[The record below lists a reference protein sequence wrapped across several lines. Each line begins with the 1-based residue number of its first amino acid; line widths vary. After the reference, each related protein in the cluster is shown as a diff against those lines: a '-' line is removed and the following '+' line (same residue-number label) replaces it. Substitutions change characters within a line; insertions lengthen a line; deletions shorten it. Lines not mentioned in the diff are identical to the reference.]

1 MSEKNYPEGWARYV
15 ALMNSAD
22 QDIPKELAVW
32 AARFRAAKSFRGI
45 SLEGMSDDAEKGY
58 FVGLK
63 LTLVDTA
70 LEAFERVNPDLVL
83 LDVMLPGID
92 GIEVCRR
99 IREISGTPIVMI
111 TAKNDDA
118 DVVTGLEMGA
128 DDYIVKPCATNILI
142 ARVRARLRPTPA
154 SLMADAT
161 YSDEDDDEAG
171 EAEGDR
177 LWQAKSEKQSV
188 KQEQS
193 SSHALTVLHVKCEE
207 VAQEVRRA
215 RRRLLRSAASHWC
228 QQVLK
233 KEKIKL
239 TTS

>member
-1 MSEKNYPEGWARYV
+1 MAQSVTPLSAHVLIVDDDSNLAEMMGI
-15 ALMNSAD
+15 ALTQAGFQITVCGDGPS
-22 QDIPKELAVW
+22 
-32 AARFRAAKSFRGI
+32 
-45 SLEGMSDDAEKGY
+45 
-58 FVGLK
+58 
-63 LTLVDTA
+63 A

-99 IREISGTPIVMI
+99 IRETSGTPIVMI

-161 YSDEDDDEAG
+161 YSVEDIVIDTMAHRVTRDGRDISLTPLEFTLLVTLASQPHRVLSREELLEQVWG
-171 EAEGDR
+171 YQYKADTR
-177 LWQAKSEKQSV
+177 LV
-188 KQEQS
+188 N
-193 SSHALTVLHVKCEE
+193 VHV
-207 VAQEVRRA
+207 QR
-215 RRRLLRSAASHWC
+215 LRSKVEHDADDPRIVRTVRGVGYRAGGD
-228 QQVLK
+228 
-233 KEKIKL
+233 
-239 TTS
+239 

>member
-1 MSEKNYPEGWARYV
+1 MMGI
-15 ALMNSAD
+15 ALTQAGFEITVCGDGPS
-22 QDIPKELAVW
+22 
-32 AARFRAAKSFRGI
+32 
-45 SLEGMSDDAEKGY
+45 
-58 FVGLK
+58 
-63 LTLVDTA
+63 A

-161 YSDEDDDEAG
+161 YSVEDILIDTMAHRVTRDGRDINLTPLEFTLLVTLASQPHRVLSREELLEQVWG
-171 EAEGDR
+171 YQYKADTR
-177 LWQAKSEKQSV
+177 LV
-188 KQEQS
+188 N
-193 SSHALTVLHVKCEE
+193 VHV
-207 VAQEVRRA
+207 QR
-215 RRRLLRSAASHWC
+215 LRSKVEHDADDPRIVRTVRGVGYRAGGD
-228 QQVLK
+228 
-233 KEKIKL
+233 
-239 TTS
+239 

>member
-1 MSEKNYPEGWARYV
+1 MMAQSVTPLSAHVLIVDDDSNLAEMMGI
-15 ALMNSAD
+15 ALTQAGFQITVCGDGPS
-22 QDIPKELAVW
+22 
-32 AARFRAAKSFRGI
+32 
-45 SLEGMSDDAEKGY
+45 
-58 FVGLK
+58 
-63 LTLVDTA
+63 A

-99 IREISGTPIVMI
+99 IRETSGTPIVMI

-161 YSDEDDDEAG
+161 YSVEDIVIDTMAHRVTRDGRDISLTPLEFTLLVTLASQPHRVLSREELLEQVWG
-171 EAEGDR
+171 YQYKADTR
-177 LWQAKSEKQSV
+177 LV
-188 KQEQS
+188 N
-193 SSHALTVLHVKCEE
+193 VHV
-207 VAQEVRRA
+207 QR
-215 RRRLLRSAASHWC
+215 LRSKVEHDADDPRIVRTVRGVGYRAGGD
-228 QQVLK
+228 
-233 KEKIKL
+233 
-239 TTS
+239 